1 MMKLFVWDRSLPNNY
16 YSSSSKDGLE
26 HGASAIVIAPSVKSA
41 IELVEAKIVATERY
55 GTSDHYKRMVVGMKE
70 IKPTSALP
78 MTTPGRTGEA
88 KVVFLAIGTHYGDT
102 EPLSQ

>member
-41 IELVEAKIVATERY
+41 IERY